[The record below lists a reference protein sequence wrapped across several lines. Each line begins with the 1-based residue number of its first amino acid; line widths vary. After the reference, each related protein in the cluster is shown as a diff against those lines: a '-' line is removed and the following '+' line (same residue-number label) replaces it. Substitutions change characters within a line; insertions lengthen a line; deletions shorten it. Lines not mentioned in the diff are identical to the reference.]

1 VYRLPQRNL
10 LILSSLCRYTE
21 IPQWVVDGYATMHL
35 EVDRQLEESCG
46 KRPSVC
52 IASVGVGSWAQSVVS
67 HYAGRCS
74 STKVVTAES
83 EAAPCLMES
92 LHVGEIVPVETG
104 STIMDGEKVTG

>member
-1 VYRLPQRNL
+1 
-10 LILSSLCRYTE
+10 
-21 IPQWVVDGYATMHL
+21 VVDGYATMHL

-46 KRPSVC
+46 KRPLLC

-74 STKVVTAES
+74 STKVVTVES

-92 LHVGEIVPVETG
+92 LHVGYIVPVETG
-104 STIMDGEKVTG
+104 STIMDGEKVTGRCCSTLTDIQV